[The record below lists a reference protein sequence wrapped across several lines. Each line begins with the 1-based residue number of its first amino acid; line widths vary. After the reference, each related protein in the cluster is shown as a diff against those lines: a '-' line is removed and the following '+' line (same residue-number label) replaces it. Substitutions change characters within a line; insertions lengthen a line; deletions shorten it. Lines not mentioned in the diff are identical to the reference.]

1 MNVILWEHVIS
12 WVFITYF
19 TLTAAKTSLYR
30 VNPQP
35 QFSSLLS
42 SILPHKFMPLP
53 KPQYYSGSWYRLLNC
68 CKTFWQGWVGE
79 CSVTVMIVCV
89 FYCGSIKK
97 QTNKQTEGWRQENIC
112 GVFSSWTIF
121 QSKIPQRTGSNLR
134 IN

>member
-1 MNVILWEHVIS
+1 MNVILWEYVIS

-35 QFSSLLS
+35 QFTSLLS

-97 QTNKQTEGWRQENIC
+97 QTNKQKDEDKKISVAYFLLEQ
-112 GVFSSWTIF
+112 FSRAKSLNALVAT
-121 QSKIPQRTGSNLR
+121 SG
-134 IN
+134 

>member
-1 MNVILWEHVIS
+1 MNVILWEYVIS

-35 QFSSLLS
+35 QFTSLLS

-79 CSVTVMIVCV
+79 CSVTVMIFCA

-97 QTNKQTEGWRQENIC
+97 QTNKQTNRRMKTRKYLWR
-112 GVFSSWTIF
+112 IF
-121 QSKIPQRTGSNLR
+121 FLNNFPEQNPSTHW
-134 IN
+134 